1 MQRCGCRG
9 AIGIV
14 LVQASC
20 YHSEAQGGG
29 GGAVTGTGKESC
41 PEKQRD
47 ITSPGQWPREGN

>member
-20 YHSEAQGGG
+20 YHSEAQGE
-29 GGAVTGTGKESC
+29 GAVTDAGKESC
-41 PEKQRD
+41 LEKQRD